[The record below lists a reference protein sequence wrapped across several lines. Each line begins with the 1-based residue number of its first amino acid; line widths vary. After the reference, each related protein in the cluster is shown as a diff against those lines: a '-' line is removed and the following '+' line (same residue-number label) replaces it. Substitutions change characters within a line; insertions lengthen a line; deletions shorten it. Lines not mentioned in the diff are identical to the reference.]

1 MPLEDGIE
9 KAAWVALGG
18 TLPATGIERAF
29 ALRHELEQT
38 GTAAEAIVLGAK
50 PGLYHKYTRRRE
62 GGKPFDTVEGILQA
76 WHLTLR
82 VQPQSEPEF
91 EVDNHEFL
99 SNNRDPWVG
108 AIVPVIFDPAD
119 PTRIVLDERY
129 EALAAAARR
138 NEPNLPKDLPTWR
151 VQEEWTLAHGAE
163 MNERLAAIGNMA
175 ANPNAGAA
183 APGAAA
189 PAPADPAAQLK
200 QLAELHASGAL
211 TDDEFASARARVLD
225 QI

>member
-1 MPLEDGIE
+1 MSLEDGLK
-9 KAAWVALGG
+9 KAAWVAIGG
-18 TLPATGIERAF
+18 TLPPMLIERAV

-50 PGLYHKYTRRRE
+50 PGLYYTYRRRRE
-62 GGKPFDTVEGILQA
+62 GGKPFDTVDGTLQA

-82 VQPQSEPEF
+82 VQPPSEPEF
-91 EVDNHEFL
+91 EVDNHEFV
-99 SNNRDPWVG
+99 SMNRDPWVG

-119 PTRIVLDERY
+119 PSRIVLDERY
-129 EALAAAARR
+129 DALAAAARR

-163 MNERLAAIGNMA
+163 MNERLAAIGNVTA
-175 ANPNAGAA
+175 SAN
-183 APGAAA
+183 APAAA

-200 QLAELHASGAL
+200 QLTQLHAAGAL
-211 TDDEFASARARVLD
+211 SDAEFATARKRVLD